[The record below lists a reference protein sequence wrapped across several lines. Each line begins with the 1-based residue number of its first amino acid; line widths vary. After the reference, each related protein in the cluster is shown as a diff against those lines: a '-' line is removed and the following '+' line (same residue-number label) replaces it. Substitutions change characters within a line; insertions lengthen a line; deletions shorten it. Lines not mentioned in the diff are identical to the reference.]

1 MITTRQCAATLGA
14 GSAPDRP
21 GVHQL
26 VNLFIPSEVNWREKG
41 ITWRQTTRLPDQSA
55 TVLTVTAG
63 QAEHQ
68 LVVRTPA
75 WAQGIRVRLN
85 GRTLSDRP
93 KAGGRLV
100 LDRVWRT
107 GDRVEITLPM
117 RTRVEATPDDP
128 DVRAVL
134 HGPVVLAGAYG
145 DRANPWMARLDTAS
159 VKQTSADPLRFT
171 ASADGE
177 SVTLLPV
184 ARVHHQHYDVYWL
197 TGEPPSPPPE
207 FAAWHRFDETS
218 GTTAADATGNGKTAT
233 LAGGAA
239 WAAGHLAGAVA
250 LDGADGHVALAEDL
264 LAGASAYS
272 VATWVRLE
280 GQPAYWS
287 RVFDFGTG
295 VTANM
300 FLTPRSDSGTLRFA
314 ITAGGGGA
322 EQRIDADPL
331 ATDRWVHVALTYG
344 GGTAVLYVD
353 GREAGR
359 NAGVTVEPRYFGN
372 HIRAA
377 YIGKSQYDDPYLK
390 GAVDDFRVYGR
401 TLTAAEVAGL
411 AQG

>member
-1 MITTRQCAATLGA
+1 
-14 GSAPDRP
+14 
-21 GVHQL
+21 
-26 VNLFIPSEVNWREKG
+26 
-41 ITWRQTTRLPDQSA
+41 
-55 TVLTVTAG
+55 VLTVTAG

-75 WAQGIRVRLN
+75 WAEGVRVRLN

-207 FAAWHRFDETS
+207 FAAWHRFDETT
-218 GTTAADATGNGKTAT
+218 GTIAADATGNGKTAT

-250 LDGADGHVALAEDL
+250 LDGTDGHVALAEDL

-272 VATWVRLE
+272 VATWVRLD

-353 GREAGR
+353 GQEAGR
-359 NAGVTVEPRYFGN
+359 NTGVTVEPRYFGN